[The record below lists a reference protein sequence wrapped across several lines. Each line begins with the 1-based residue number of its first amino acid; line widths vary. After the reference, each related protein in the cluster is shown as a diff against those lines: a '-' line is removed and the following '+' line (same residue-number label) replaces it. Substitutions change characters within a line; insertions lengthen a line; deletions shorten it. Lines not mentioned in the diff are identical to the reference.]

1 MPYNENGIGHAEN
14 KSSKMAAQFNA
25 SGKITLRAQ
34 VRNLFSQHKR
44 LTVEQV
50 SQLMNRAEIS
60 VQPRVSELKNS
71 GFLRDSG
78 QTKMGKWGTH
88 ITIWEV
94 CQDMGEVS
102 EEKLDRNAE
111 IYLRRKSG
119 EGPKS
124 LAKEYDLSPNRIYKI
139 VTQYEKRHIDD

>member
-94 CQDMGEVS
+94 CQDD
-102 EEKLDRNAE
+102 KCLDT
-111 IYLRRKSG
+111 
-119 EGPKS
+119 
-124 LAKEYDLSPNRIYKI
+124 
-139 VTQYEKRHIDD
+139 V

>member
-34 VRNLFSQHKR
+34 VRYLFSEHKK

-50 SQLMNRAEIS
+50 AKLMNRAEIS

-78 QTKMGKWGTH
+78 RTKMGKWGTH

-94 CQDMGEVS
+94 C
-102 EEKLDRNAE
+102 
-111 IYLRRKSG
+111 
-119 EGPKS
+119 
-124 LAKEYDLSPNRIYKI
+124 
-139 VTQYEKRHIDD
+139 